1 MAKTTTFATL
11 KAYAT
16 RINNDDLGGKAEA
29 YILEAIQDALRNLA
43 TNPWSFL
50 VKRTRLTTQPD
61 RTTPGTV
68 HLTNLTRRVRFTSLV
83 NPTGNPTLDGT
94 WTVKFAGEDIDYDFA
109 STASTTS
116 VINIASSY
124 VGTASLVASSYRVF
138 KRTYDLPTDFRELLQ
153 IVDVRR
159 PRYGLEPRTYQSMLL
174 LHQTRSSG
182 DTPYAYS
189 VENKS
194 GDMVR
199 QLWLYPLPSGTTRFQ
214 YDIIYARW
222 PTIPQ
227 SSDGNNTVIDWP
239 DDLMPLLK
247 AAISVELARKAKDD
261 AFLSIADMNY
271 QEKLRDA
278 GKSDVR
284 ESADLYIGGTGSG
297 RPGWPRGFQHYDVS
311 EGG

>member
-1 MAKTTTFATL
+1 MAKTTTFASL

-16 RINNDDLGGKAEA
+16 RINDDSLDGKASA

-43 TNPWSFL
+43 NNPWSFL
-50 VKRTRLTTQPD
+50 VKRTRVVTQPD

-68 HLTNLTRRVRFTSLV
+68 GIANNKRRITFSSLV
-83 NPTGNPTLDGT
+83 NPSGNPTLDGT
-94 WTVKFAGEDIDYDFA
+94 WTIKFAGEDIDYDFA

-124 VGTASLVASSYRVF
+124 VGTASLTASTFRVF
-138 KRTYDLPTDFRELLQ
+138 KRTYDLPADFRELLS

-159 PRYGLEPRTYQSMLL
+159 PRFGLEPKTYQSMLL

-182 DTPYAYS
+182 DTPTAYS

-214 YDIIYARW
+214 YDLIYARW
-222 PTIPQ
+222 PSIPASGDADNTI
-227 SSDGNNTVIDWP
+227 IDWP

-247 AAISVELARKAKDD
+247 AAIAVELAKKAKDQQQYD
-261 AFLSIADMNY
+261 LANSDY
-271 QEKLRDA
+271 QEKLTAA
-278 GKSDVR
+278 GKSDVK
-284 ESADLYIGGTGSG
+284 ESADLYIGGSG
-297 RPGWPRGFQHYDVS
+297 NYRGWPKGFQHYNVT